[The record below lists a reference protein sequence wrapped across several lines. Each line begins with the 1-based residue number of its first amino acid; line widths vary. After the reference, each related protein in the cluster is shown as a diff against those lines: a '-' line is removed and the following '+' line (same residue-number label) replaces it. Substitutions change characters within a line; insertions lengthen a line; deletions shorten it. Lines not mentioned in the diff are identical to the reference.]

1 MVSGILVEKSSTKQ
15 ILLKKIQNFFSFLE
29 SNKKMHMQKQ
39 IMQNNAMHE
48 SMIPKTNKKSS
59 MKVLL

>member
-15 ILLKKIQNFFSFLE
+15 IVEKKFKIFFLFLKAI
-29 SNKKMHMQKQ
+29 KKMHMQKQ

-48 SMIPKTNKKSS
+48 SMIPKTDKKSS